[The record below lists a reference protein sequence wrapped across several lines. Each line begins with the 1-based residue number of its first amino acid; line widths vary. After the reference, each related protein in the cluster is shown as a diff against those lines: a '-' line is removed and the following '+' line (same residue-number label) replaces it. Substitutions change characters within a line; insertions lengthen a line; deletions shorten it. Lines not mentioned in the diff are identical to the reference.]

1 MMSGFCSN
9 CGAKLNAASA
19 FCPNCGAKTDGGG
32 TAAQTGGAPPK
43 KKRKLGPV
51 LGIVGGVAAA
61 GIAVLVLFLTGVLG
75 GAGDIS
81 AIEGTWYGEGK
92 EISFYNDGT
101 AKIVAGEKAESARF
115 SYDAG
120 KAAGVIYA
128 PEEGLE
134 DVAFALN
141 DGVLNVK
148 GAAYYRDK
156 ADVPGAQDAAPE
168 PEETPAPT
176 PEATPEP
183 TEAQDM
189 PVQIDEKILGIWQVA
204 TYVYEGEPETV
215 QAGEALEFLVDGT
228 LQYYTGYQEFGQW
241 QWYLNDDGQIQVDG
255 NDDSIEWEVSFQPV
269 NGQDGVVL
277 DGVYM
282 LGGETE
288 TYELIAVDKT
298 AFLAQG
304 SDIPKP
310 DGLQEILG
318 RWYAMA
324 DPRVT
329 ILFNAD
335 NTCVMGEGDEMATG
349 TYTYNAG
356 AGGGEIYTD
365 DTGEVLVMELNIDTL
380 TIEGIVFV
388 RGSGEQNALLPQM
401 QGFWQVCGATEYPPV
416 NDYALGLGKGIEFWG
431 EQMDFYDAYLV
442 DTLDIDFEF
451 TDSGQMHY
459 IEDGDEYF
467 VNVYFETVAGEEM
480 LVMTSDSG
488 TIYLMRST
496 YQEFMG
502 EERDNRVAGM
512 WYDETGFGGTVQFFK
527 DDRISITMI
536 GVPFT
541 GTYSFEEDS
550 GTGQITIDEM
560 SGVEMDEESAPFIL
574 DDGTLEIDG
583 SFYTREYV
591 PQMDY

>member
-1 MMSGFCSN
+1 MEIAMRLTIGCCMALLALALPGRAEEHAAMNLSIQMTVEGTTQGEGVAVQAPTLTDAGGQLTELFDSGVM
-9 CGAKLNAASA
+9 CGGVEAQRVDVDVSEADLLYLIV
-19 FCPNCGAKTDGGG
+19 TDG
-32 TAAQTGGAPPK
+32 
-43 KKRKLGPV
+43 
-51 LGIVGGVAAA
+51 
-61 GIAVLVLFLTGVLG
+61 
-75 GAGDIS
+75 
-81 AIEGTWYGEGK
+81 
-92 EISFYNDGT
+92 
-101 AKIVAGEKAESARF
+101 
-115 SYDAG
+115 
-120 KAAGVIYA
+120 
-128 PEEGLE
+128 
-134 DVAFALN
+134 
-141 DGVLNVK
+141 
-148 GAAYYRDK
+148 
-156 ADVPGAQDAAPE
+156 
-168 PEETPAPT
+168 
-176 PEATPEP
+176 
-183 TEAQDM
+183 
-189 PVQIDEKILGIWQVA
+189 
-204 TYVYEGEPETV
+204 
-215 QAGEALEFLVDGT
+215 
-228 LQYYTGYQEFGQW
+228 
-241 QWYLNDDGQIQVDG
+241 
-255 NDDSIEWEVSFQPV
+255 
-269 NGQDGVVL
+269 
-277 DGVYM
+277 
-282 LGGETE
+282 
-288 TYELIAVDKT
+288 
-298 AFLAQG
+298 
-304 SDIPKP
+304 
-310 DGLQEILG
+310 
-318 RWYAMA
+318 
-324 DPRVT
+324 
-329 ILFNAD
+329 
-335 NTCVMGEGDEMATG
+335 
-349 TYTYNAG
+349 G

-365 DTGEVLVMELNIDTL
+365 DTGEVLAMELNIDTL